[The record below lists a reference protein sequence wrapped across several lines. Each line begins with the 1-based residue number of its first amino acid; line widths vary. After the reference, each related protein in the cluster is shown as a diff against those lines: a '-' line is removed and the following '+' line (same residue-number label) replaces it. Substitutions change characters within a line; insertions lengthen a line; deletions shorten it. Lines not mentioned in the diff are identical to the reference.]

1 MKYPSYLFQSL
12 FPAVGLIT
20 EGALELL
27 GHGPVGRAAAGPL
40 DVPLAHLLLEMLLET
55 SFVGKLSGAVW
66 TLERPVRPIVRG
78 LEMVIEEPLLSEI
91 LVAALT
97 HEWSLPGVNPVVN
110 IKMRFPSV
118 GFLTNRANERFLA
131 YIKNNVKWF

>member
-1 MKYPSYLFQSL
+1 
-12 FPAVGLIT
+12 
-20 EGALELL
+20 
-27 GHGPVGRAAAGPL
+27 
-40 DVPLAHLLLEMLLET
+40 MLLET
-55 SFVGKLSGAVW
+55 SFVCELSGAVW

-97 HEWSLPGVNPVVN
+97 HERSLSGVNPIVN

-131 YIKNNVKWF
+131 YI